1 MKAAAI
7 STYGSP
13 DVLQI
18 MEFETPTAG
27 PGQVRVRIKAAGIQ
41 PFDTAVRSTGWVPP
55 GLEIRY
61 PQILGNE
68 FAGVI
73 DQVGIGVTD
82 FSIGN
87 EVLGWA
93 LLACY
98 AEYVVVNVNQI
109 VPKPQNMSWEEAGA
123 LTASGQTAHTAIEAL
138 GVHKGDTVLI
148 HAAAGGV
155 GTIAVQLALTWGAT
169 VIGTASD
176 CNHDYLRSLGAIPV
190 TYGHG
195 LVERVHALAPNGVN
209 VAFDAAGEDAL
220 LASVE
225 LVKNKNRIGTIVSF
239 DLGQKLGVQI
249 IRSKRSAGRL
259 MELTELY
266 SQGKLN
272 IHIRKS
278 FSLHQAAD
286 AHREMETGHGQ
297 GKIVLTID

>member
-1 MKAAAI
+1 MKAVAI

-18 MEFETPTAG
+18 MEFETPQAG
-27 PGQVRVRIKAAGIQ
+27 SGQVRVRIKAAGIQ
-41 PFDTAVRSTGWVPP
+41 PFDTAVRSTGWEPP
-55 GLEIRY
+55 GLEIQY

-68 FAGVI
+68 FAGII
-73 DQVGIGVTD
+73 DQVGTGVTD

-98 AEYVVVNVNQI
+98 AEYVVVSVNQI

-123 LTASGQTAHTAIEAL
+123 ITASGQTAHTALKAL
-138 GVHKGDTVLI
+138 GVRKGDTVLI

-155 GTIAVQLALTWGAT
+155 GTIAVQLALAWGAT
-169 VIGTASD
+169 VIGTASNR
-176 CNHDYLRSLGAIPV
+176 NHDYLRSLGAIPV
-190 TYGHG
+190 TYGEG
-195 LVERVHALAPNGVN
+195 LVERVGALAPDGVD

-220 LASVE
+220 RASME

-239 DLGQKLGVQI
+239 DLAQKLGVQI
-249 IRSKRSAGRL
+249 IRSERTVERL
-259 MELTELY
+259 MELIELY
-266 SQGKLN
+266 DQGKLN

-286 AHREMETGHGQ
+286 AHKEMEAGHGR
-297 GKIVLTID
+297 GKIVLTMD